1 MTFQNKN
8 LFTLSFYI
16 LCFKF
21 SCAYKKESR
30 AVNMAPLAEEKLC
43 TQMFSFM
50 SELSG
55 A

>member
-8 LFTLSFYI
+8 LFTLSFYL

-21 SCAYKKESR
+21 YCGYKKESI
-30 AVNMAPLAEEKLC
+30 AVNVAPLAEEKPC
-43 TQMFSFM
+43 TQMSSFM